1 MVLEDMPEPEFW
13 RTGELANRL
22 FFTNADGDEESD
34 PDEAIYEA
42 LDGDWVRLEPE
53 AAVLLGDES
62 AGPYERYLALCAL
75 AFWASPTGYEAVC
88 RAAAN
93 PNAQPCMSI
102 DRFCSLDNTFAE
114 IAKTV
119 LNSEDTARER
129 CTSSERLT
137 ALAALVGIVDQVY
150 FEQKLSRYYLHKE
163 DIEQLRRPIEAKIE
177 SYIGEL
183 LAAQAP
189 LLRFVHDQIDELIN
203 ALETVDKDAADAYT
217 ARLNNIRGV
226 KLSLTS
232 QGTI

>member
-1 MVLEDMPEPEFW
+1 MPEDDFW
-13 RTGELANRL
+13 RTGERANRL
-22 FFTNADGDEESD
+22 FFTNADGGEESD

-42 LDGDWVRLEPE
+42 LDGEWVRLEPE
-53 AAVLLGDES
+53 AAELLGDES

-75 AFWASPTGYEAVC
+75 ACWASPTGYEAVC

-93 PNAQPCMSI
+93 PNAQPSMSM
-102 DRFCSLDNTFAE
+102 DRFYSLDNTFAV

-119 LNSEDTARER
+119 LNSERIAKER

-137 ALAALVGIVDQVY
+137 ALAALIGIVDQVY
-150 FEQKLSRYYLHKE
+150 FEQKLSRYYLFEE
-163 DIEQLRRPIEAKIE
+163 DIEQLRRPIEAKLE
-177 SYIGEL
+177 SYLGEL

-189 LLRFVHDQIDELIN
+189 LLRFVHDQIDVLIN

-226 KLSLTS
+226 KLASTS
-232 QGTI
+232 EGTT